1 MSNQDMKDCPDS
13 LCERVIGAAIAVH
26 RELGPGLLES
36 VYEKALMFELQDQG
50 IQTRNQVDV
59 PLFYRGNDLGTAF
72 RADLVLEDCLLLELK
87 SVSELT
93 DLHLAQ
99 IMSYQRLLNFKRGY
113 LLNFNVRRMIDG
125 VKRVSI

>member
-1 MSNQDMKDCPDS
+1 MTNQNMKDCADS

-36 VYEKALMFELQDQG
+36 VYEKALMFELQDLG
-50 IQTRNQVDV
+50 IPVRSQVDV
-59 PLFYRGNDLGTAF
+59 PLLYRGNDLGTAF
-72 RADLVLEDCLLLELK
+72 RADLVVDDCLLLELK

-113 LLNFNVRRMIDG
+113 LLNFNVRRMVDG
-125 VKRVSI
+125 IKRVSI